1 MTTANTQRALPDS
14 DAVSKESP
22 DAAHV
27 RSLAEDIIGAIHNRK
42 LSMIFDIV
50 EPLVL
55 RVAGFVR
62 GRTVESTPPSHDEVK
77 DFAKGVLAELVPVAE
92 SDIIASL
99 ASRGGQSESQGRNA
113 RVSQADVEARKMA
126 TMDAAG
132 IDQAKNPLDPTKADP
147 ATQAASGPSSDT
159 ANAGSAAQDVTDTNT
174 KTAEKTKKG

>member
-1 MTTANTQRALPDS
+1 MTTANTQRPLPNS

-27 RSLAEDIIGAIHNRK
+27 RGLAEDIIGAIHNRK

-99 ASRGGQSESQGRNA
+99 AGRGGQQESQGRSA
-113 RVSQADVEARKMA
+113 RVSQAGMEARKMA
-126 TMDAAG
+126 TMSTTAREA
-132 IDQAKNPLDPTKADP
+132 LDPITKADP
-147 ATQAASGPSSDT
+147 ANLTPASASSDT
-159 ANAGSAAQDVTDTNT
+159 ANAGGGAHALPDTDT
-174 KTAEKTKKG
+174 KAAEKVKKG